1 MNQIRCYD
9 RFAPHKRWALT
20 SLALLGGVALLGWS
34 LPAEAAPPVEQLPR
48 VVVVGKSLA
57 TQQAEA
63 RQRLLLTQAQAQA
76 EGPVPVTTI
85 QRLPRVV
92 IVGQRQPL
100 AIEPVAP
107 RATVAAAF

>member
-63 RQRLLLTQAQAQA
+63 RQRLLLAQAQA
-76 EGPVPVTTI
+76 VVPVPVTTI